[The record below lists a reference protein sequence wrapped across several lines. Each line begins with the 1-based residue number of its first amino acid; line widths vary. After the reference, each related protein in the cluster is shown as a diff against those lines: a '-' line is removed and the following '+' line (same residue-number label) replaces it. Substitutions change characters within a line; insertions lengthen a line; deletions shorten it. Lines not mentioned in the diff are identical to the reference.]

1 MYRRRLVEVKYNSPP
16 MHTMLKAVSELGGVV
31 QGVEPESAW
40 APEEEEDWSH
50 EPSVHGGRRVLLF
63 RFPRFFGRVATV
75 AQATYGT
82 CALQLRSN
90 CRG

>member
-1 MYRRRLVEVKYNSPP
+1 MKVRGDL
-16 MHTMLKAVSELGGVV
+16 LGRDVAAADGSAGGLV

-40 APEEEEDWSH
+40 ASEEEEDWSH

-63 RFPRFFGRVATV
+63 SFPRFFGRVATV
-75 AQATYGT
+75 AQVTYGT